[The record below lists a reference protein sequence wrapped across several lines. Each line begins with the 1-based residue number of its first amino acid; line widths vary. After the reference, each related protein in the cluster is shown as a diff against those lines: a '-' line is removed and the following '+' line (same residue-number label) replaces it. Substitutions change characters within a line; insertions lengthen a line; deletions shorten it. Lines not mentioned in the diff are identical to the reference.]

1 MIKSTY
7 SIGVDMKKVIDF
19 IKEHKEVFIGAGCT
33 ILVVG
38 GVVVF
43 LRVKRRKDII

>member
-1 MIKSTY
+1 MNVEEKYTELY
-7 SIGVDMKKVIDF
+7 QTLL
-19 IKEHKEVFIGAGCT
+19 KEHKEVFIGAGCT

-43 LRVKRRKDII
+43 LQVKRRKDII